1 MESRHRSSGR
11 RVVPKAT
18 LGQDATAR
26 LGLEKA
32 ESHPVGCAVG
42 RIAKSQLRRHAK
54 FFQAWEIANFS
65 P

>member
-18 LGQDATAR
+18 VGQDAAAR

-32 ESHPVGCAVG
+32 ESHPAAYAVG
-42 RIAKSQLRRHAK
+42 GIAKS
-54 FFQAWEIANFS
+54 
-65 P
+65 

>member
-18 LGQDATAR
+18 LGQDAAAR

-32 ESHPVGCAVG
+32 ESHPAAYAVG
-42 RIAKSQLRRHAK
+42 RIAKS
-54 FFQAWEIANFS
+54 
-65 P
+65 